1 MNNREVLSNVQSYYD
16 CILTMTKGPA
26 MFITSHSTQPLARRQ
41 SLARFAEWWPAA
53 LIGLVALLG
62 AVPESNAQA
71 LLTLL

>member
-16 CILTMTKGPA
+16 PILTMTKGLA

-41 SLARFAEWWPAA
+41 GLARFAEWWPAA

-62 AVPESNAQA
+62 AVPESNAQ
-71 LLTLL
+71 TLLALF